1 MTDKIIDRSCTH
13 ENKPNK
19 NSLKEATESPS
30 QARELEEA
38 RSEELDRQL
47 TILGFPDGGA
57 IRRLRTDRT
66 QQFQPSIDKGEGEK
80 PKGFIVKDIK
90 QEFWDLTHA
99 EGENFVPT
107 LKPDARDWS
116 PFVIKANY
124 HAWARRVAR
133 EYGFSD
139 HADGE
144 EENAFRHAATAAV
157 FTLKYGPK
165 TAFLLGA
172 INELVTESGAV
183 TAGHMN
189 QNELADCSADLL
201 NNKAGIN
208 IVRRWLKDG
217 RHKEEITLKEI
228 TDEVAHKLKVG
239 GLVTK
244 PMDEWR
250 KDNIAPELKMLLG
263 KP

>member
-1 MTDKIIDRSCTH
+1 MTDKIIVRSKTH
-13 ENKPNK
+13 ENRPNK
-19 NSLKEATESPS
+19 NSLDDPTESLS
-30 QARELEEA
+30 RARELEEA
-38 RSEELDRQL
+38 RNEELDRQL

-57 IRRLRTDRT
+57 IRRLRTERME
-66 QQFQPSIDKGEGEK
+66 QFQQSGHKSDCQKSKGSVVE
-80 PKGFIVKDIK
+80 DMK

-99 EGENFVPT
+99 EGEKFIPT

-116 PFVIKANY
+116 PYVIKANY
-124 HAWARRVAR
+124 HAWARRAAR
-133 EYGFSD
+133 QYGFSD
-139 HADGE
+139 DADGE
-144 EENAFRHAATAAV
+144 EMNAFRHAATAAV

-172 INELVTESGAV
+172 INELITESGAV
-183 TAGHMN
+183 AMGHMS
-189 QNELADCSADLL
+189 QQELADCSADLL

-208 IVRRWLKDG
+208 IVRRWLNDG
-217 RHKEEITLKEI
+217 RHKEEITLQEI
-228 TDEVAHKLKVG
+228 TDEIAHKLKVG